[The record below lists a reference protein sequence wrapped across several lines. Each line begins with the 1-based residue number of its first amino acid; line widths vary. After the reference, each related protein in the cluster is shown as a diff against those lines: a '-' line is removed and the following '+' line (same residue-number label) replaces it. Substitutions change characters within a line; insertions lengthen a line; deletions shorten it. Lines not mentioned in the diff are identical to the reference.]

1 MSIDFRAHFRLA
13 VVVGLFSLGMSHLGA
28 ATPLID
34 PASRLQEDLRNAER
48 AIPQAPPPSPS
59 EAPAPLQLPEG
70 PALQGQI
77 FLQEVLF
84 SPSQLLTQDQ
94 LGEVVK
100 PYLGRDV
107 GSEDLN
113 ALMRDIQALYLAKG
127 VQSAVPVAPP
137 QDLQT
142 GVFKIILVEGTL
154 GQIKFA
160 GGSKADPVWL
170 SKWFDLTS
178 GEVIRPEHLAM
189 RLDLFNASSDFVADG
204 QYVAGQTFGSSDLEI
219 NVPETPTTQYWA
231 MGELPGMGS
240 GRTLGNSLIMG
251 FRHYPATSTGGRVD
265 GMAIQGP
272 TATTVSLTG
281 ALPLG
286 FDGWRVGGNASASR
300 SRTVVASTDPA
311 KSDLLIE
318 GASSSLGLD
327 VFRHL
332 YFRPGQ
338 MWKLSAGL
346 AQVHSNSQASGAT
359 LSDRSVQRL
368 TLAASTDWVVDPS
381 VGAER
386 GTFRGAVSSAKGQA
400 NNYAFAEIFSS
411 LAYRVAGAQG
421 PVLRATGQLRFA
433 DSRPPDMTDAWL
445 VGGSSSVRG
454 FDLGSISGS
463 TGQILQVALY
473 QPVPWKAVDAPEA
486 FVFADHGRAVK
497 DDVSRRIGSAGVGL
511 QFQMDR
517 RWSIETALTQQTH
530 GFQGARTRAMLRASV
545 SW

>member
-1 MSIDFRAHFRLA
+1 MSIRICGHFRLTML
-13 VVVGLFSLGMSHLGA
+13 VGFFSLWSLQVSA
-28 ATPLID
+28 ADLPID
-34 PASRLQEDLRNAER
+34 PASRMQDDLRRAER
-48 AIPQAPPPSPS
+48 TMPPAPQAPQT
-59 EAPAPLQLPEG
+59 EPAQPLQLPEG
-70 PALQGQI
+70 PALQGRM
-77 FLQEVLF
+77 FLREVLF
-84 SPSQLLTQDQ
+84 SPSQLLSQVQ
-94 LGEVVK
+94 LGEVLK
-100 PYLGRDV
+100 PYLGREV

-113 ALMRDIQALYLAKG
+113 ALMRDIQALYLARG
-127 VQSAVPVAPP
+127 VQSAVPLVPP

-142 GVFKIILVEGTL
+142 GVLKIILVEGTL
-154 GQIKFA
+154 GQVKFA
-160 GGSKADPVWL
+160 GGSRADPSWL
-170 SKWFDLTS
+170 AQWFDLKA
-178 GEVIRPEHLAM
+178 GEVIRPEPLVR
-189 RLDLFNASSDFVADG
+189 RLDLFNASSDFQAEG
-204 QYVAGQTFGSSDLEI
+204 QYVAGTSFGSSDLEI

-251 FRHYPATSTGGRVD
+251 FRHYPATATGGRVD

-281 ALPLG
+281 ALPVG
-286 FDGWRVGGNASASR
+286 FEGWRVGGNASASR

-311 KSDLLIE
+311 KSDLRIE
-318 GASSSLGLD
+318 GASRSLGLD
-327 VFRHL
+327 VIRHL

-338 MWKLSAGL
+338 MWKLSVGL
-346 AQVHSNSQASGAT
+346 AQVHSNSEISGTT
-359 LSDRSVQRL
+359 LSDRSVKRL

-386 GTFRGAVSSAKGQA
+386 GTFRGAVSSAKGEA
-400 NNYAFAEIFSS
+400 NAYAFAEIFSS
-411 LAYRVAGAQG
+411 MAYRLAGAQG

-433 DSRPPDMTDAWL
+433 DGRQADMTDAWL

-454 FDLGSISGS
+454 FDLGAISGN
-463 TGQILQVALY
+463 TGQILQMALY
-473 QPVPWKAVDAPEA
+473 QPLPWKAVDAPEV

-517 RWSIETALTQQTH
+517 RWSVETAVTQQTH
-530 GFQGARTRAMLRASV
+530 GFQGARTRALLRTSL

>member
-1 MSIDFRAHFRLA
+1 MSISSRAHFRLA
-13 VVVGLFSLGMSHLGA
+13 VVVGLFSFGLSHSWA
-28 ATPLID
+28 ATPVID
-34 PASRLQEDLRNAER
+34 PATRLQEDLRNAER
-48 AIPQAPPPSPS
+48 AMPPKAPPALA
-59 EAPAPLQLPEG
+59 EPAEPLQLPEG
-70 PALQGQI
+70 PVLQGTI
-77 FLQEVLF
+77 FLKEVLF
-84 SPSQLLTQDQ
+84 SPSQLLTPAQ

-127 VQSAVPVAPP
+127 IQSAVPLVPQ

-142 GVFKIILVEGTL
+142 GVMKVILVEGTL
-154 GQIKFA
+154 GQVKFA
-160 GGSKADPVWL
+160 GGSRADPAWL
-170 SKWFDLTS
+170 ARWFDLAP
-178 GEVIRPEHLAM
+178 GEVIRPEPLAR
-189 RLDLFNASSDFVADG
+189 RLDVFNASSDFLAEG
-204 QYVAGQTFGSSDLEI
+204 QYVAGATFGSSDLEVK
-219 NVPETPTTQYWA
+219 VPEIPLTQYWA

-251 FRHYPATSTGGRVD
+251 FRHFPASSTGGRVD

-272 TATTVSLTG
+272 TATTLSLTG

-286 FDGWRVGGNASASR
+286 HEGWRVGGNASASR
-300 SRTVVASTDPA
+300 SRTVVPSTDPV

-318 GASSSLGLD
+318 GASSSYGLD
-327 VFRHL
+327 VFRHVYL
-332 YFRPGQ
+332 RPGQ
-338 MWKLSAGL
+338 MWKFSAGL

-359 LSDRSVQRL
+359 LSDRNVQRL
-368 TLAASTDWVVDPS
+368 TLAASTDWVVDPAA
-381 VGAER
+381 GAER
-386 GTFRGAVSSAKGQA
+386 ASFRGAVSSAKGSA
-400 NNYAFAEIFSS
+400 NAYAFAEIYSTM
-411 LAYRVAGAQG
+411 AYRLAGPQS

-454 FDLGSISGS
+454 FDLGAISGS
-463 TGQILQVALY
+463 TGQILQVAMY
-473 QPVPWKAVDAPEA
+473 QPLPWKGVDTPEF

-497 DDVSRRIGSAGVGL
+497 DDASRRIGSAGVGL

-530 GFQGARTRAMLRASV
+530 GFQGSRTRAMLRANV

>member
-1 MSIDFRAHFRLA
+1 MSIRNAAHVWLT
-13 VVVGLFSLGMSHLGA
+13 VVVSLFPLWGLHVA
-28 ATPLID
+28 AADLPID
-34 PASRLQEDLRNAER
+34 PASRMQDDLRRAER
-48 AIPQAPPPSPS
+48 AMPPMAPS
-59 EAPAPLQLPEG
+59 APAEVAQALQLPEG
-70 PALQGQI
+70 PVLQGTL

-84 SPSQLLTQDQ
+84 TPSQLLTQAQ
-94 LGEVVK
+94 LGDVLK

-107 GSEDLN
+107 GSDDLN
-113 ALMRDIQALYLAKG
+113 ALMRDIQALYLAQG
-127 VQSAVPVAPP
+127 VQSAVPLVPP

-142 GVFKIILVEGTL
+142 GVLKIILVEGTL
-154 GQIKFA
+154 GQVKFA
-160 GGSKADPVWL
+160 GGSRADPSWL
-170 SKWFDLTS
+170 AQWFDLKA
-178 GEVIRPEHLAM
+178 GEVIRPEPLAR
-189 RLDLFNASSDFVADG
+189 RLDLFNASSDFQAEG
-204 QYVAGQTFGSSDLEI
+204 QYVAGDTFGTSDLAVT
-219 NVPETPTTQYWA
+219 VPEMPITQYWA
-231 MGELPGMGS
+231 MGELPGIGS

-251 FRHYPATSTGGRVD
+251 FRHFPASSTGGRVD

-272 TATTVSLTG
+272 TATTVSVT
-281 ALPLG
+281 AAMPLG

-300 SRTVVASTDPA
+300 SRTSVTSTDPA

-318 GASSSLGLD
+318 GASRAFGLD
-327 VFRHL
+327 VIRHL
-332 YFRPGQ
+332 HYRPGQ

-359 LSDRSVQRL
+359 LSDRTVQRL

-386 GTFRGAVSSAKGQA
+386 GMFRGAVSSAKGQA
-400 NNYAFAEIFSS
+400 NAYAFAEIFSS
-411 LAYRVAGAQG
+411 LAYRVAGPQG

-433 DSRPPDMTDAWL
+433 DSRTPDMTDAWL

-454 FDLGSISGS
+454 FDLGAVSGS

-473 QPVPWKAVDAPEA
+473 QPLPWKAVDTPEA

-497 DDVSRRIGSAGVGL
+497 DDVSMRIGSVGVGL

-517 RWSIETALTQQTH
+517 RWSVETAVTQQTH
-530 GFQGARTRAMLRASV
+530 GFQGARTRALLRTSL

>member
-1 MSIDFRAHFRLA
+1 MSMRVRAQNRLA
-13 VVVGLFSLGMSHLGA
+13 HCVGLFCLWGLQVSA
-28 ATPLID
+28 ADLPID
-34 PASRLQEDLRNAER
+34 PASRMQDELRRAER
-48 AIPQAPPPSPS
+48 ARPQAPPPSPP
-59 EAPAPLQLPEG
+59 EAAAPLQLPEG
-70 PALQGQI
+70 PTLQGQI

-84 SPSQLLTQDQ
+84 SPSQLLTQAQ

-107 GSEDLN
+107 GSADLN

-127 VQSAVPVAPP
+127 VQSGVPVAPP
-137 QDLQT
+137 QDLKT

-160 GGSKADPVWL
+160 GGSKADPAWL
-170 SKWFDLTS
+170 SKWFDLKS
-178 GEVIRPEHLAM
+178 GEVIRPEPLAM

-204 QYVAGQTFGSSDLEI
+204 QFVPGQTFGSSDLDI
-219 NVPETPTTQYWA
+219 TVPETPTTQWWA

-251 FRHYPATSTGGRVD
+251 FRHYPATATGGRVD

-281 ALPLG
+281 ALPVG

-311 KSDLLIE
+311 KSDLRIE
-318 GASSSLGLD
+318 GASRSLGLD

-346 AQVHSNSQASGAT
+346 AQVHSNSEISGTT
-359 LSDRSVQRL
+359 LSDRSVKRL

-386 GTFRGAVSSAKGQA
+386 GTFRGAVSSAKGEA
-400 NNYAFAEIFSS
+400 NAYAFAEIFSS
-411 LAYRVAGAQG
+411 MAYRLAGAQG

-433 DSRPPDMTDAWL
+433 DGRQADMTDAWL

-454 FDLGSISGS
+454 FDLGAISGN
-463 TGQILQVALY
+463 TGQILQMALY
-473 QPVPWKAVDAPEA
+473 QPLPWKAVDAPEV

-530 GFQGARTRAMLRASV
+530 GFQGARTRALLRASV